1 MSNTVTSYIKV
12 HDGGKLTVE
21 DVNLAIYGKHPLPN
35 VQGESFSVTVH
46 DPHLDPNYYSATQE
60 EGSDWITVRTQ
71 WIAPVGDIAQLAYK
85 KQINLTMEF
94 DSLDNSEVG
103 SMQFCYK
110 RIPLEEGVTL
120 ADYYRSGAVP
130 QDVLEGTEKAE
141 RRSDEEAKTIFGVE
155 DAR

>member
-1 MSNTVTSYIKV
+1 MSNTVTIYIKV

-21 DVNLAIYGKHPLPN
+21 DVNLAIHGEHPLPKW
-35 VQGESFSVTVH
+35 GE
-46 DPHLDPNYYSATQE
+46 DENYYSATQA
-60 EGSDWITVRTQ
+60 EGSEWIKVRTK

-110 RIPLEEGVTL
+110 RFPLEEGVTRT
-120 ADYYRSGAVP
+120 DYYRPEAVP
-130 QDVLEGTEKAE
+130 QEVLEETEKVE
-141 RRSDEEAKTIFGVE
+141 RRRDEEVKAVFGVE
-155 DAR
+155 EAESTT

>member
-21 DVNLAIYGKHPLPN
+21 DVNLAIYGEHPLLKW
-35 VQGESFSVTVH
+35 GE
-46 DPHLDPNYYSATQE
+46 DENYYSATQA
-60 EGSDWITVRTQ
+60 EGSEWIKVRTK

-110 RIPLEEGVTL
+110 RIPLEEGVTR
-120 ADYYRSGAVP
+120 ADYYRPGAVP
-130 QDVLEGTEKAE
+130 QEVLEETEKVE
-141 RRSDEEAKTIFGVE
+141 RRRDEEAKAVFGVE
-155 DAR
+155 EAE

>member
-1 MSNTVTSYIKV
+1 MSNTVTIYIKV
-12 HDGGKLTVE
+12 HDGGKLTAE
-21 DVNLAIYGKHPLPN
+21 DVNLAIYGEHPLPN
-35 VQGESFSVTVH
+35 VQGENFSMTSY
-46 DPHLDPNYYSATQE
+46 DPNQEPNYYSATQA
-60 EGSDWITVRTQ
+60 EGSEWIEVRTK

-110 RIPLEEGVTL
+110 RIPLEEGVTP

-130 QDVLEGTEKAE
+130 QEVLEETEKVE
-141 RRSDEEAKTIFGVE
+141 RRRDEEAKAVFGVE
-155 DAR
+155 EAE